1 MHPPHTPKLINHKC
15 HKYYKQ
21 LKNSKYL
28 PGHAD
33 EEADLQD
40 SDGDFANRGISFFFK
55 ILKS

>member
-1 MHPPHTPKLINHKC
+1 MHPPHTPKLINHKY

-40 SDGDFANRGISFFFK
+40 SDGDFANRGIYFFFK
-55 ILKS
+55 IL

>member
-1 MHPPHTPKLINHKC
+1 MSTEFTQNMYLSNNL
-15 HKYYKQ
+15 YK
-21 LKNSKYL
+21 KYL

-40 SDGDFANRGISFFFK
+40 FNGDFANRGISFFFK